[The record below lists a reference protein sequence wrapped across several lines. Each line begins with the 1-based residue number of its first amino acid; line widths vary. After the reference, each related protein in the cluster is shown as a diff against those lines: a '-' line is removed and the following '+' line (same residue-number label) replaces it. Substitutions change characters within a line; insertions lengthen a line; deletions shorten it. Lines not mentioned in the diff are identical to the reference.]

1 MPRWQYVAMADIFSV
16 IADATRREILGV
28 LLDRRATTGE
38 ASVSEIVE
46 ALGVAQPTVSKHL
59 KTLRDVGLVDVRE
72 EGQHRYYRIDP
83 APLDE
88 VDDWLMPF
96 VFAGDDQGHEGGL
109 GAAAFAAWAGANVS
123 FKSAAEQARVAAEQA
138 LERANH
144 MVEHPAPVGESLGR
158 RVADAAHEAR
168 QKAAELQTWLDELQ
182 ARIDERRGGA
192 SRAIEQAR
200 DRLRRRD

>member
-1 MPRWQYVAMADIFSV
+1 MADIFSV

-28 LLDRRATTGE
+28 LLDRRSTTGE

-59 KTLRDVGLVDVRE
+59 KTLRDVGLVEVRE
-72 EGQHRYYRIDP
+72 EGQHRFYRIDP

-96 VFAGDDQGHEGGL
+96 VFAGDDQAQEGGL

-123 FKSAAEQARVAAEQA
+123 FKSAAEQARTAAEQA
-138 LERANH
+138 LDRANA
-144 MVEHPAPVGESLGR
+144 MVENPAPVGESLGR

-168 QKAAELQTWLDELQ
+168 LKTAELQSWLDELQ
-182 ARIDERRGGA
+182 ARIDERRGDA

>member
-1 MPRWQYVAMADIFSV
+1 MADIFSV

-28 LLDRRATTGE
+28 LLDRRSTTGE

-59 KTLRDVGLVDVRE
+59 KTLRDVGLVEVRE
-72 EGQHRYYRIDP
+72 EGQHRFYRIDP

-96 VFAGDDQGHEGGL
+96 VFAGDDQAQEGGL

-123 FKSAAEQARVAAEQA
+123 FKSAAEQARTAAEQA
-138 LERANH
+138 LDRANA
-144 MVEHPAPVGESLGR
+144 MVENPAPVGESLGR

-168 QKAAELQTWLDELQ
+168 LKAAELQSWLDELQ
-182 ARIDERRGGA
+182 ARIDERRGDA